1 MTQKEERIATAIAT
15 VIVAIAAAILVI
27 PITIICTPG
36 EIEIT
41 WIEGV
46 IIGLSCLYA
55 GYGIVTSKK

>member
-15 VIVAIAAAILVI
+15 LIVAAAVAILVI
-27 PITIICTPG
+27 PIGIICTPG

-41 WIEGV
+41 RMEGML
-46 IIGLSCLYA
+46 IGVACLYS